1 MIVPGGG
8 LSLDDQRFIPCR
20 RRFFLPVRV
29 LSRLFRR
36 LFLERLAADYKQ
48 GRLILEGGLS
58 KLASPAAFAAVL
70 KPLRRINWFV
80 YAKRPFAGPKAVLA
94 YLSRY
99 THRVAISNTRLIAHD
114 GRGVTFHY
122 KDYRAAGLAQRKVMT
137 LATDEFIRRF
147 MLHILPKG
155 FHRIRHYGLFA
166 NTGRA
171 AHIARLRELLGC
183 ALPPAEKVASSSQD
197 KPAETALPP
206 CPCCGGRMIVIEIF
220 ERGTQPRYRQPF
232 ATVIWFDT
240 S

>member
-1 MIVPGGG
+1 MGSALSRAGG
-8 LSLDDQRFIPCR
+8 
-20 RRFFLPVRV
+20 FFLPVRV

-36 LFLERLAADYKQ
+36 LMLERLAAAYGK
-48 GRLILEGGLS
+48 GLLILQGGLAR
-58 KLASPAAFAAVL
+58 LAPAAAFAAAL
-70 KPLRRINWFV
+70 KPLRRKNWFV

-114 GRGVTFHY
+114 GRKVTFHY
-122 KDYRAAGLAQRKVMT
+122 KDYRADGLARRKVMT

-147 MLHILPKG
+147 LLHILPRG

-171 AHIARLRELLGC
+171 ANIARLRELTGSIP
-183 ALPPAEKVASSSQD
+183 LPAQKVASSDQD
-197 KPAETALPP
+197 EPAETVLPP
-206 CPCCGGRMIVIEIF
+206 CPCCGGRMILIEVF
-220 ERGTQPRYRQPF
+220 ARGVRPRYGPPSI
-232 ATVIWFDT
+232 AVIWFDT

>member
-1 MIVPGGG
+1 M
-8 LSLDDQRFIPCR
+8 
-20 RRFFLPVRV
+20 
-29 LSRLFRR
+29 
-36 LFLERLAADYKQ
+36 
-48 GRLILEGGLS
+48 
-58 KLASPAAFAAVL
+58 L

-114 GRGVTFHY
+114 KRGVTFHY
-122 KDYRAAGLAQRKVMT
+122 KDYRADGLARRKVMT
-137 LATDEFIRRF
+137 LSTDEFIRRF

-171 AHIARLRELLGC
+171 ANLARLRELLGS
-183 ALPPAEKVASSSQD
+183 APPPAEKVTTSSQD
-197 KPAETALPP
+197 EPAETVLPP
-206 CPCCGGRMIVIEIF
+206 CPCCGGRMIVIEFF
-220 ERGTQPRYRQPF
+220 ERGMQPRYQAPSL
-232 ATVIWFDT
+232 AVIRIDT